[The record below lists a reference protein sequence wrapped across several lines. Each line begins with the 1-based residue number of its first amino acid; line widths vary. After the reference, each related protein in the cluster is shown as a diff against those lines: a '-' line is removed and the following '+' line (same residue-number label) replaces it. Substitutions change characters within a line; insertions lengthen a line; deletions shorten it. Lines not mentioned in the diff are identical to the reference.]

1 MLEQPYFGQRLR
13 ALRLGRSL
21 SQAALAGAEMSTGY
35 LSRLESGARPPNA
48 RIVRYLA
55 ERLGVP
61 LAAFEPD
68 QGPGLAEVLASV
80 TSVPDEDLDE
90 GLTGL
95 LAKAL
100 SADGRRDPAL
110 RWQALWLLARIR
122 GRQGQ
127 YEQEFVLLAELSD
140 LAETLRVPELRA
152 RAYARRSRCALN
164 LGQVEQAREYAADAV
179 AAASGLTLP
188 DQAAALLTLVSAEAE
203 AGWLAQARAHAEQ
216 LCGLAEPAGGAAFT
230 TALWAAA
237 TVAIRQGAYAEA
249 TKLMDRALENLD
261 SHQDL
266 ALWLRLRLASASLQL
281 QIVPPQTDDARAA
294 LEHIGPALELI
305 GTEVHR
311 QEALVVRAHLA
322 YEEGDLDRSRELCA
336 EAAAWDVKL
345 SFRDRTRLQMLEGKL
360 DILAHRTDQGVQR
373 MRDLAEQAHAAR
385 HVELAA
391 EIWRSLAETLEERR
405 RSRS

>member
-48 RIVRYLA
+48 KIVRYLA

-61 LAAFEPD
+61 VGAFEPE

-90 GLTGL
+90 ALTGP
-95 LAKAL
+95 LAEAL
-100 SADGRRDPAL
+100 SADEHHDPAL

-127 YEQEFVLLAELSD
+127 YEQEYTLLAELSE
-140 LAETLRVPELRA
+140 LADTLQVPELRA
-152 RAYARRSRCALN
+152 RAYIRRSRCALN
-164 LGQVEQAREYAADAV
+164 LGLVEEAREYAADAV
-179 AAASGLTLP
+179 AAAFQLTLP
-188 DQAAALLTLVSAEAE
+188 DRAAALLTLVSAEAE
-203 AGWLAQARAHAEQ
+203 AGRLAEARAHAEQ
-216 LCGLAEPAGGAAFT
+216 LCGLTEPAGGSSFT

-261 SHQDL
+261 GHQDL
-266 ALWLRLRLASASLQL
+266 ALRLRLRLASASLQL
-281 QIVPPQTDDARAA
+281 QIVPPRTADARAA
-294 LEHIGPALELI
+294 LEHIGPALELV

-322 YEEGDLDRSRELCA
+322 YAEGDLDQAGALCA
-336 EAAAWDVKL
+336 EAAAWDGKL
-345 SFRDRTRLQMLEGKL
+345 SFRDRIRLQMLNGKL
-360 DILAHRTDQGVQR
+360 DILADRTDQGVQR
-373 MRDLAEQAHAAR
+373 MRDLAEQAHAAH

-391 EIWRSLAETLEERR
+391 EIWRSLAEALEEWR
-405 RSRS
+405 RSRP